1 MVTLLLSVIPIACL
15 LAAFAYA
22 AVAGAKLHG
31 SNGFLS
37 VLGVAFTLVGLTL
50 GRLLDRFTPTP
61 RVMDDWLNYRGQVDY
76 EVSSRGDRYLA
87 VLSVEVA
94 VLFIFAAA
102 LSTLAVVLIK
112 RDAAGGSLPGRLP
125 RQIGPLAAM
134 FVFAVGMAARSKLA
148 LYLAFVL
155 ARAHL
160 L

>member
-1 MVTLLLSVIPIACL
+1 MVTLLLSALPIACL

-22 AVAGAKLHG
+22 AFAGAKLQG

-37 VLGVAFTLVGLTL
+37 VLGVAVTLAGLTL

-61 RVMDDWLNYRGQVDY
+61 RVMDDWVNYRGHVDY
-76 EVSSRGDRYLA
+76 EVSIRGDRYLA

-94 VLFIFAAA
+94 VLFIFAAV
-102 LSTLAVVLIK
+102 LSTLAVVVIR
-112 RDAAGGSLPGRLP
+112 RDAAGGSRPGNLS
-125 RQIGPLAAM
+125 RQLGPLATM

-155 ARAHL
+155 AR
-160 L
+160 